1 MLKRITLSLML
12 IGVLGC
18 THHNKVKN
26 PTTPTKVTTVD
37 LEPIRITATNNNGD
51 IQSEAY
57 DAKELFDAGT
67 EAFNR
72 GDFSTAEK
80 KFTKVYQEFDA
91 SSYAESARYNAALAL
106 ESQEKWAE
114 ALAVY
119 IELVSKN
126 PDATDAKFREAHCFA
141 ALEHYED
148 VMTILDQIEAR
159 VDLDGQRLIEL
170 HARKSQALFF
180 TKDLEKS
187 AAESAK
193 AVEIYYKIR
202 EDEELDTDYYISMA
216 HFYDAKVYG
225 EKGRA
230 LPVRVNDGQKTLAQ
244 DLDDKAEF
252 LLKAQD
258 SYVRV
263 LKIANRQFAT
273 MAGYEI
279 GLLYEDFYIQI
290 VNAPMPNEL
299 ALDPLAQQIYREELQ
314 KEMKV
319 LLEKSLRIYEKNILL
334 GERVGLQNDFVKQ
347 SKTHLDA
354 IKLLLATP
362 IVPSPASQPTEEP
375 TPTKKPG
382 KKTKKGDFPG
392 GKNG

>member
-1 MLKRITLSLML
+1 M
-12 IGVLGC
+12 
-18 THHNKVKN
+18 
-26 PTTPTKVTTVD
+26 
-37 LEPIRITATNNNGD
+37 
-51 IQSEAY
+51 
-57 DAKELFDAGT
+57 
-67 EAFNR
+67 
-72 GDFSTAEK
+72 
-80 KFTKVYQEFDA
+80 
-91 SSYAESARYNAALAL
+91 
-106 ESQEKWAE
+106 
-114 ALAVY
+114 
-119 IELVSKN
+119 
-126 PDATDAKFREAHCFA
+126 
-141 ALEHYED
+141 
-148 VMTILDQIEAR
+148 
-159 VDLDGQRLIEL
+159 IEL
-170 HARKSQALFF
+170 HARKAQALFF
-180 TKDLEKS
+180 TKELEKS

-230 LPVRVNDGQKTLAQ
+230 LPIRVNDGQKVLAQ

-252 LLKAQD
+252 LLKAQE

-279 GLLYEDFYIQI
+279 GLMYEDFYIQI
-290 VNAPMPNEL
+290 VNAQMPNEL

-319 LLEKSLRIYEKNILL
+319 LLEKALRIYEKNVLL

-347 SKTHLDA
+347 SKLHLDA
-354 IKLLLATP
+354 IRALLTTP
-362 IVPSPASQPTEEP
+362 IAPAPASQPTEE

-382 KKTKKGDFPG
+382 KKPKKGDFPA

>member
-1 MLKRITLSLML
+1 MLRQIALSLMFVTAL
-12 IGVLGC
+12 AC
-18 THHNKVKN
+18 NHSKKVKN
-26 PTTPTKVTTVD
+26 PTPTRVTTVD
-37 LEPIRITATNNNGD
+37 LEPIRITASNNNGE

-57 DAKELFDAGT
+57 DAKELFDAGA

-72 GDFSTAEK
+72 GDYSTAEK

-119 IELVSKN
+119 QGLIAKN
-126 PDATDAKFREAHCFA
+126 PDATDAKFREAHCLA
-141 ALEHYED
+141 SLDRYPE
-148 VMTILDQIEAR
+148 VMEILSQIETR

-170 HARKSQALFF
+170 HARKAQALFF

-230 LPVRVNDGQKTLAQ
+230 LPIRVNEGQKVLAQ

-252 LLKAQD
+252 LLKAQE
-258 SYVRV
+258 SFVRV

-279 GLLYEDFYIQI
+279 GLMYEDFYIQI

-299 ALDPLAQQIYREELQ
+299 VLDPLAQQIYREELQ

-319 LLEKSLRIYEKNILL
+319 LLEKALRIYEKNVLL

-347 SKTHLDA
+347 SKLHLDA
-354 IKLLLATP
+354 IRALLTP
-362 IVPSPASQPTEEP
+362 PTAPAPASQPTEE

-382 KKTKKGDFPG
+382 KKTKKGDFPA